1 MDMNKA
7 FITGRICNDL
17 ELKQTTTGVPVTSF
31 RVASERNFK
40 NKDGE
45 RETDFLSIV
54 AFKNT
59 AEFITKYFNKGRKI
73 LIGGRIQVRPY
84 TDRDGNKRT
93 ATEIIADEAHFMDGN
108 RQDGIKDEK
117 PVSNDFQEID
127 EPAFNS
133 DLPF

>member
-73 LIGGRIQVRPY
+73 LICGRIQVRPY

-93 ATEIIADEAHFMDGN
+93 ATEIIADEACFADSN
-108 RQDGIKDEK
+108 RQYGINGEN
-117 PVSNDFQEID
+117 PVSNNFQDID
-127 EPAFNS
+127 DVSSS